1 MSSIPGLKI
10 LKQGIKLRCNKKSP
24 CIIRNPDSEDPPR
37 CRCCIKEIDSD
48 KWIHNVHQCTTNL
61 CTKETYLG
69 LDDTKNGLSRRTQH
83 YGYLYNYKSS
93 KLIETRPLNSNKAIH
108 YLADLVSP
116 NFKDEIAQCI
126 VNEYTTGQGI
136 SPHIDSLIFGSI
148 IITITLIGD
157 SIMLM
162 TKSEE
167 NVGITLNPGDIV
179 LLTGEAR
186 KCWKHSIKNLT
197 DPRRIFVTFR
207 TLAK

>member
-10 LKQGIKLRCNKKSP
+10 LKQGIKLKCNKKSP
-24 CIIRNPDSEDPPR
+24 CIIRNPDSEDPPC

-48 KWIHNVHQCTTNL
+48 KWIHNEHQCTTNL
-61 CTKETYLG
+61 CIKETYLG

-136 SPHIDSLIFGSI
+136 SPHIDSPIFGSI

-197 DPRRIFVTFR
+197 DPRRISVTFR

>member
-10 LKQGIKLRCNKKSP
+10 LKQGIKLRCNKKFP
-24 CIIRNPDSEDPPR
+24 CIVRNPDSEDPPC

-48 KWIHNVHQCTTNL
+48 KWIHNEHQCTTNL

-69 LDDTKNGLSRRTQH
+69 PDDTKNGLSRRTQH

-186 KCWKHSIKNLT
+186 KCWKHSIKNVT
-197 DPRRIFVTFR
+197 DPRRISVTFR